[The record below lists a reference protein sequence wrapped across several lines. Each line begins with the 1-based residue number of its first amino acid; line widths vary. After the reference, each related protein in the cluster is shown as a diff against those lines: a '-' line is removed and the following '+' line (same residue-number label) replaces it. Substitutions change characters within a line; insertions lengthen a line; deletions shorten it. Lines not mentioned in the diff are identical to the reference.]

1 MVYLYIP
8 VRTPESFQK
17 EGWLTPVEIYKLD
30 KFLKEQEQKIK
41 RTLILRPL
49 LLCNHIKRRRA

>member
-17 EGWLTPVEIYKLD
+17 EGWLTPIEIYKLD
-30 KFLKEQEQKIK
+30 KFLKEQEQKK
-41 RTLILRPL
+41 ERG
-49 LLCNHIKRRRA
+49 RRISVLFYYVSM

>member
-17 EGWLTPVEIYKLD
+17 EGWLTPIEIYKLD
-30 KFLKEQEQKIK
+30 KFLKEQEQKKKEDAYSASSFIM
-41 RTLILRPL
+41 
-49 LLCNHIKRRRA
+49 